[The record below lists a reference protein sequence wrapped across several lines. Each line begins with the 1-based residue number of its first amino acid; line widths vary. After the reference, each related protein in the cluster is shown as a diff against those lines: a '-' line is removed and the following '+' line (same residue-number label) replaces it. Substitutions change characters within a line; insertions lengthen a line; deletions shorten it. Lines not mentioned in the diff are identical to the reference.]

1 MGGLRGWR
9 EGLVGIGLV
18 AEDLFASALGDE
30 VGLAGECGDVFG
42 LGPEED
48 ALRPGPLEADGGGVF
63 EDAWGV
69 GEEAG
74 LRERGAAAGQDMDV
88 VAVEIKAESAG

>member
-18 AEDLFASALGDE
+18 AEDLLASALGDE

-48 ALRPGPLEADGGGVF
+48 ALRPGPLEAEGDGVF
-63 EDAWGV
+63 EDGWGV
-69 GEEAG
+69 GEEAAVP
-74 LRERGAAAGQDMDV
+74 EIGAASVEDMEV